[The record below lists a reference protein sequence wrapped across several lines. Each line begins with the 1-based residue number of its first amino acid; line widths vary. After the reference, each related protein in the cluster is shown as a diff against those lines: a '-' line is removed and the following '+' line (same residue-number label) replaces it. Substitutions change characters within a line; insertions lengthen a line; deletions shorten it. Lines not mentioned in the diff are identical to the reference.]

1 MIIKNGDIMKEN
13 KSPYINIDDLPEV
26 KLGNV
31 RFYADD
37 NGEIIKDVFL
47 NCFDIVVKNGT
58 CGDRRV
64 VFAKC
69 DGLTSSE
76 KIIEGITKPMLRFD
90 GNLPEKDTLKFISTK
105 IICSTEVKTET
116 DLDLAIENM
125 LRGCVL
131 VFVDGIEE
139 CIVVGMQ
146 NIPGRSIDE
155 PNYEVQENGS
165 REGFVE
171 ILKTNMTLV
180 RKRMVNPNFKI
191 EVTEVGVST
200 KTKIAICYMDGKVDK
215 KVLKEVKERLNS
227 VKMDTVLGETYL
239 RKTLDTKQK
248 TMFTMVGKTERPDTL
263 CAKVNE
269 GKIAL
274 LIDGTPYALVVPR
287 LFIEN
292 FQTFDDYL
300 NRPYY
305 ATFMRSIRLL
315 SFIISI
321 FLPGVFVAIG
331 LFHQELLPEKM
342 LYNVVVM
349 ESNTLF
355 TLTVEALIIHFIYEI
370 VREAGLR
377 VPKSIGHAVS
387 IVGALVIGDAAVT
400 AGLIDAPMLIIVAMT
415 AITSLVETDLYH
427 AIAVLRIVF
436 IIIGG
441 TSGFFGIMVGV
452 AILII
457 NLSAVE
463 NFGVYF
469 LSPLA
474 PFNKSLFRDT
484 VTRLSME
491 KLGKNIFDINKLR

>member
-1 MIIKNGDIMKEN
+1 MKEN
-13 KSPYINIDDLPEV
+13 KSPYINVNDLPV
-26 KLGNV
+26 VDLGNV
-31 RFYADD
+31 RFYAND
-37 NGEIIKDVFL
+37 NGQIIKDVFL
-47 NCFDIVVKNGT
+47 NCFDIVVKNGV
-58 CGDRRV
+58 CAGRKV

-76 KIIEGITKPMLRFD
+76 KIIEGITKPMLHFK
-90 GNLPEKDTLKFISTK
+90 GELPKKDVLQFITTE
-105 IICSTEVKTET
+105 IICGTEVKTET
-116 DLDLAIENM
+116 NLSLAVENL

-131 VFVDGIEE
+131 IFVDGVDE

-191 EVTEVGVST
+191 EVLEVGVST
-200 KTKIAICYMDGKVDK
+200 KTKIAVCYMNGKVDK
-215 KVLKEVKERLNS
+215 KVLEEVKERLNS
-227 VKMDTVLGETYL
+227 IKMDTVLGETYL
-239 RKTLDTKQK
+239 RKTLDTKRK

-269 GKIAL
+269 GKIAI
-274 LIDGTPYALVVPR
+274 LIDGTPYALIVPR

-305 ATFMRSIRLL
+305 AAFMRSIRLL

-321 FLPGVFVAIG
+321 FLPGAFVAIG

-400 AGLIDAPMLIIVAMT
+400 AGLIDAPMLIVVAMT

-427 AIAVLRIVF
+427 VIAVLRIVF
-436 IIIGG
+436 IIVAGM
-441 TSGFFGIMVGV
+441 SGFFGIMVGV
-452 AILII
+452 AILVV
-457 NLSAVE
+457 NLSSVE

-474 PFNKSLFRDT
+474 PFNKSLLRDT
-484 VTRLSME
+484 ITRLSME
-491 KLGKNIFDINKLR
+491 KLGKNIFDINKL

>member
-1 MIIKNGDIMKEN
+1 MVIFMKEN
-13 KSPYINIDDLPEV
+13 SSPYINVDDLP
-26 KLGNV
+26 KSNLGNV
-31 RFYADD
+31 KFYAED
-37 NGEIIKDVFL
+37 NGKIIKDVFL
-47 NCFDIVVKNGT
+47 NCFDIVVKSGV
-58 CGDRRV
+58 CADRRV

-76 KIIEGITKPMLRFD
+76 KIIEGITKPMLHFR
-90 GNLPEKDTLKFISTK
+90 GELPKKDVLQFISRE
-105 IICSTEVKTET
+105 IICGTEVKTEKN
-116 DLDLAIENM
+116 LDLAIENL

-131 VFVDGIEE
+131 VFVDGVEE

-180 RKRMVNPNFKI
+180 RKRLVNVNFKI
-191 EVTEVGVST
+191 EVLEIGVTT
-200 KTKIAICYMDGKVDK
+200 KTKVAVCYMKGKVK
-215 KVLKEVKERLNS
+215 KEVLQEVKDRLNS
-227 VKMDTVLGETYL
+227 IKMDTVLGETYL
-239 RKTLDTKQK
+239 RKALDTKQK

-263 CAKVNE
+263 CAKINE
-269 GKIAL
+269 GKIAI
-274 LIDGTPYALVVPR
+274 LIDGTPYALIVPR

-400 AGLIDAPMLIIVAMT
+400 AGLIDAPMLIVVAMT

-427 AIAVLRIVF
+427 AIAVLRIAF

-452 AILII
+452 AILIV
-457 NLSAVE
+457 NLSSVE

-474 PFNKSLFRDT
+474 PYNKSLFRDT
-484 VTRLSME
+484 ISRLNME
-491 KLGKNIFDINKLR
+491 KLGKNIFDINKVGE

>member
-1 MIIKNGDIMKEN
+1 MNEN
-13 KSPYINIDDLPEV
+13 NSPYIDVNNLPKVE
-26 KLGNV
+26 LGNV
-31 RFYADD
+31 KFYAED
-37 NGEIIKDVFL
+37 NGKIIKDVFL
-47 NCFDIVVKNGT
+47 NCFDIIVKKGV
-58 CGDRRV
+58 CGDRKV

-76 KIIEGITKPMLRFD
+76 KIIEGITKPMLHFD
-90 GNLPEKDTLKFISTK
+90 GELPKKDTLGFISAK
-105 IICSTEVKTET
+105 IICGTEVKTET
-116 DLDLAIENM
+116 NLDLAIENL

-131 VFVDGIEE
+131 VFVDGVEE
-139 CIVVGMQ
+139 CLVVGMQ

-180 RKRMVNPNFKI
+180 RKRMVNVNFKI
-191 EVTEVGVST
+191 EVLEVGVST
-200 KTKIAICYMDGKVDK
+200 KTKIAVCYMDGKVDK
-215 KVLKEVKERLNS
+215 SVLKEVKARLNS
-227 VKMDTVLGETYL
+227 VRMDTVLGETYL
-239 RKTLDTKQK
+239 RKALDTKRK

-269 GKIAL
+269 GKIAV
-274 LIDGTPYALVVPR
+274 LIDGTPYALIVPR

-305 ATFMRSIRLL
+305 ATFMRTIRIL

-321 FLPGVFVAIG
+321 FLPGIFVAIG

-400 AGLIDAPMLIIVAMT
+400 AGLIDAPMLIVVAMT

-427 AIAVLRIVF
+427 AIAVLRIAF

-441 TSGFFGIMVGV
+441 TSGFFGIMVGI

-457 NLSAVE
+457 NLSSVTDY
-463 NFGVYF
+463 GVFF

-474 PFNKSLFRDT
+474 PYNKSLFRDT
-484 VTRLSME
+484 ITRLSMD
-491 KLGKNIFDINKLR
+491 KLGKNIFDINKLKQR

>member
-1 MIIKNGDIMKEN
+1 MVIFMKEN
-13 KSPYINIDDLPEV
+13 SSPYINVDDLP
-26 KLGNV
+26 KSNLGNV
-31 RFYADD
+31 KFYAED
-37 NGEIIKDVFL
+37 NGKIIKDVFL
-47 NCFDIVVKNGT
+47 NCFDIVVKSGV
-58 CGDRRV
+58 CADRRV

-76 KIIEGITKPMLRFD
+76 KIIEGITKPMLHFR
-90 GNLPEKDTLKFISTK
+90 GELPKKDVLQFISRE
-105 IICSTEVKTET
+105 IICGTEVKTEKN
-116 DLDLAIENM
+116 LDLAIENL

-131 VFVDGIEE
+131 VFVDGVEE

-180 RKRMVNPNFKI
+180 RKRLVNVNFKI
-191 EVTEVGVST
+191 EVLEVGVTT
-200 KTKIAICYMDGKVDK
+200 KTKVAVCYMKGKVK
-215 KVLKEVKERLNS
+215 KEVLQEVKDRLNS
-227 VKMDTVLGETYL
+227 IKMDTVLGETYL
-239 RKTLDTKQK
+239 RKALDTKQK

-263 CAKVNE
+263 CAKINE
-269 GKIAL
+269 GKIAI
-274 LIDGTPYALVVPR
+274 LIDGTPYALIVPR

-400 AGLIDAPMLIIVAMT
+400 AGLIDAPMLIVVAMT

-427 AIAVLRIVF
+427 AIAVLRIAF

-452 AILII
+452 AILIV
-457 NLSAVE
+457 NLSSVE

-474 PFNKSLFRDT
+474 PYNKSLFRDT
-484 VTRLSME
+484 ISRLNME
-491 KLGKNIFDINKLR
+491 KLGKNIFDINKVGE

>member
-1 MIIKNGDIMKEN
+1 MNESIN
-13 KSPYINIDDLPEV
+13 PYINVNDLPV
-26 KLGNV
+26 TSFGNV
-31 RFYADD
+31 KFYAQD
-37 NGEIIKDVFL
+37 NGKIIKDVFL
-47 NCFDIVVKNGT
+47 NCFDILVKDGV
-58 CGDRRV
+58 CGDRKV
-64 VFAKC
+64 VFANC
-69 DGLTSSE
+69 DGLTNSRT
-76 KIIEGITKPMLRFD
+76 IIEGVVKPILNFK
-90 GNLPEKDTLKFISTK
+90 GELPKKDTLKFVASE
-105 IICSTEVKTET
+105 IICNTELRFQKN
-116 DLDLAIENM
+116 LDLAIESL
-125 LRGCVL
+125 LRGCLL
-131 VFVDGIEE
+131 VFIDGIEE
-139 CIVVGMQ
+139 CLMIGVQ
-146 NIPGRSIDE
+146 NIPGRSVDE

-180 RKRMVNPNFKI
+180 RKRMVTVNFKI
-191 EVTEVGVST
+191 EVLEVGVTSHT
-200 KTKIAICYMDGKVDK
+200 KVAVCYMEGKVDK
-215 KVLKEVKERLNS
+215 KVLKEVKDRLNS

-239 RKTLDTKQK
+239 RKALDTKRK

-263 CAKVNE
+263 CAKINE
-269 GKIAL
+269 GKIAV
-274 LIDGTPYALVVPR
+274 LIDGTPYALIVPR

-305 ATFMRSIRLL
+305 ATFMRTIRIL

-321 FLPGVFVAIG
+321 FLPGTFVAIG

-400 AGLIDAPMLIIVAMT
+400 AGLIDAPMLIVVAMT

-427 AIAVLRIVF
+427 AIAVLRIAF

-452 AILII
+452 SILII
-457 NLSAVE
+457 NLSSITDY
-463 NFGVYF
+463 GVYF

-474 PFNKSLFRDT
+474 PYNKSLFRDT
-484 VTRLSME
+484 VTRLSMD
-491 KLGKNIFDINKLR
+491 KLGKNIFDINKLKG

>member
-1 MIIKNGDIMKEN
+1 MVIFMKEN
-13 KSPYINIDDLPEV
+13 SSPYINVDDLP
-26 KLGNV
+26 KSNLGNV
-31 RFYADD
+31 KFYAED
-37 NGEIIKDVFL
+37 NGKIIKDVFL
-47 NCFDIVVKNGT
+47 NCFDIVVKSGV
-58 CGDRRV
+58 CADRRV

-76 KIIEGITKPMLRFD
+76 KIIEGITKPMLHFS
-90 GNLPEKDTLKFISTK
+90 GELPKKDVLQFISRE
-105 IICSTEVKTET
+105 IICGTEVKTEKN
-116 DLDLAIENM
+116 LDLAIENL

-131 VFVDGIEE
+131 VFVDGVEE

-180 RKRMVNPNFKI
+180 RKRLVNVNFKI
-191 EVTEVGVST
+191 EVLEVGVTT
-200 KTKIAICYMDGKVDK
+200 KTKVAVCYMKGKVK
-215 KVLKEVKERLNS
+215 KEVLQEVKDRLNS
-227 VKMDTVLGETYL
+227 IKMDTVLGETYL
-239 RKTLDTKQK
+239 RKALDTKQK

-263 CAKVNE
+263 CAKINE
-269 GKIAL
+269 GKIAI
-274 LIDGTPYALVVPR
+274 LIDGTPYALIVPR

-400 AGLIDAPMLIIVAMT
+400 AGLIDAPMLIVVAMT

-427 AIAVLRIVF
+427 AIAVLRTAF

-452 AILII
+452 AILIV
-457 NLSAVE
+457 NLSSVE

-474 PFNKSLFRDT
+474 PYNKSLFRDT
-484 VTRLSME
+484 ISRLNME
-491 KLGKNIFDINKLR
+491 KLGKNIFDINKVGE

>member
-1 MIIKNGDIMKEN
+1 MVIFMKEN
-13 KSPYINIDDLPEV
+13 NSPFINVDDLPKSE
-26 KLGNV
+26 LGNV
-31 RFYADD
+31 KFYAED
-37 NGEIIKDVFL
+37 NGKIIKEVFL
-47 NCFDIVVKNGT
+47 NCFDIVVKNGV

-76 KIIEGITKPMLRFD
+76 KIIEGITKPMLHFSGD
-90 GNLPEKDTLKFISTK
+90 LPKKDVSQFISSE
-105 IICSTEVKTET
+105 IICGTEVKTEKN
-116 DLDLAIENM
+116 LDLAIENL
-125 LRGCVL
+125 LRGCVI
-131 VFVDGIEE
+131 VFVDGVEE

-180 RKRMVNPNFKI
+180 RKRLVNVNFKI
-191 EVTEVGVST
+191 EVLEVGVST
-200 KTKIAICYMDGKVDK
+200 KTKVAVCYMNGKVK
-215 KVLKEVKERLNS
+215 KEVLQEVKDRLNS
-227 VKMDTVLGETYL
+227 VNMDTVLGETYL
-239 RKTLDTKQK
+239 RKALDTKRR

-263 CAKVNE
+263 CAKINE
-269 GKIAL
+269 GKIAI
-274 LIDGTPYALVVPR
+274 LIDGTPYALIVPR

-305 ATFMRSIRLL
+305 ATFMRSIRLI

-321 FLPGVFVAIG
+321 FLPGIFVAIG

-400 AGLIDAPMLIIVAMT
+400 AGLIDAPMLIVVAMT

-452 AILII
+452 AILIV
-457 NLSAVE
+457 NLSSVE

-474 PFNKSLFRDT
+474 PYNKSLFRDT
-484 VTRLSME
+484 ISRLSME
-491 KLGKNIFDINKLR
+491 KLGKNIFDINKVGEQK

>member
-1 MIIKNGDIMKEN
+1 MANYQKKDVLQFI
-13 KSPYINIDDLPEV
+13 SS
-26 KLGNV
+26 
-31 RFYADD
+31 
-37 NGEIIKDVFL
+37 EII
-47 NCFDIVVKNGT
+47 
-58 CGDRRV
+58 CG
-64 VFAKC
+64 
-69 DGLTSSE
+69 
-76 KIIEGITKPMLRFD
+76 
-90 GNLPEKDTLKFISTK
+90 
-105 IICSTEVKTET
+105 TEVKTEKN
-116 DLDLAIENM
+116 LDLAIENL

-131 VFVDGIEE
+131 VFVDGVEE

-180 RKRMVNPNFKI
+180 RKRLVNVNFKI
-191 EVTEVGVST
+191 EVLEVGVTT
-200 KTKIAICYMDGKVDK
+200 KTKVAVCYMKGKVK
-215 KVLKEVKERLNS
+215 KEVLQEVKDRLNS
-227 VKMDTVLGETYL
+227 IKMDTVLGETYL
-239 RKTLDTKQK
+239 RKALDTKQK

-263 CAKVNE
+263 CAKINE
-269 GKIAL
+269 GKIAI
-274 LIDGTPYALVVPR
+274 LIDGTPYALIVPR

-321 FLPGVFVAIG
+321 FLPGAFVAIG

-400 AGLIDAPMLIIVAMT
+400 AGLIDAPMLIVVAMT

-427 AIAVLRIVF
+427 AIAVLRIAF

-452 AILII
+452 AILIV
-457 NLSAVE
+457 NLSSVE
-463 NFGVYF
+463 NFGVFF

-474 PFNKSLFRDT
+474 PYNKSLFRDT
-484 VTRLSME
+484 ISRLNME
-491 KLGKNIFDINKLR
+491 KLGKNIFDINKVGE

>member
-1 MIIKNGDIMKEN
+1 MNEKTN
-13 KSPYINIDDLPEV
+13 PYINVDDLPEV
-26 KLGNV
+26 ALGNV
-31 RFYADD
+31 RFYAGD

-47 NCFDIVVKNGT
+47 NCFDILVKDGV
-58 CGDRRV
+58 CGGRRV
-64 VFAKC
+64 VFANC
-69 DGLTSSE
+69 DGLTNSQ
-76 KIIEGITKPMLRFD
+76 KIMDGITKPMLHFKD
-90 GNLPEKDTLKFISTK
+90 ELPEKDTIKFIATE
-105 IICSTEVKTET
+105 IIYSTEIKTEKN
-116 DLDLAIENM
+116 LSLAIESM

-131 VFVDGIEE
+131 IFIDGAEE
-139 CIVVGMQ
+139 CIVAGMQ

-155 PNYEVQENGS
+155 PNYEIQENGS

-180 RKRMVNPNFKI
+180 RKRMVTPNFKI

-200 KTKIAICYMDGKVDK
+200 KTKIAICYMEGKVDK
-215 KVLKEVKERLNS
+215 SVLQEVKERLNS

-239 RKTLDTKQK
+239 RKTLDTRKK

-263 CAKVNE
+263 CAKINE
-269 GKIAL
+269 GKIAI
-274 LIDGTPYALVVPR
+274 LIDGTPYALIVPR

-300 NRPYY
+300 NRPFY
-305 ATFMRSIRLL
+305 ATFMRIIRLL

-377 VPKSIGHAVS
+377 VPKSVGHAVS

-400 AGLIDAPMLIIVAMT
+400 AGLIDAPMLIVVAMT

-427 AIAVLRIVF
+427 IIAVLRIAF

-441 TSGFFGIMVGV
+441 TSGFFGIMTGV
-452 AILII
+452 AILTV

-463 NFGVYF
+463 NFGVYY

-474 PFNKSLFRDT
+474 PYNKALLRDT
-484 VTRLSME
+484 ITRLSME
-491 KLGKNIFDINKLR
+491 KLGKNIFDINKLNTEK

>member
-1 MIIKNGDIMKEN
+1 MVIFMKEN
-13 KSPYINIDDLPEV
+13 SSPYINVDDLP
-26 KLGNV
+26 KSNLGNV
-31 RFYADD
+31 KFYAED
-37 NGEIIKDVFL
+37 NGKIIKDVFL
-47 NCFDIVVKNGT
+47 NCFDIVVKSGV
-58 CGDRRV
+58 CADRRV

-76 KIIEGITKPMLRFD
+76 KIIEGITKPMLHFR
-90 GNLPEKDTLKFISTK
+90 GELPKKDVLQFISRE
-105 IICSTEVKTET
+105 IICGTEVKTEKN
-116 DLDLAIENM
+116 LDLAIENL

-131 VFVDGIEE
+131 VFIDGVEE

-180 RKRMVNPNFKI
+180 RKRLVNVNFKI
-191 EVTEVGVST
+191 EVLEVGVTT
-200 KTKIAICYMDGKVDK
+200 KTKVAVCYMKGKVK
-215 KVLKEVKERLNS
+215 KEVLQEVKDRLNS
-227 VKMDTVLGETYL
+227 IKMDTVLGETYL
-239 RKTLDTKQK
+239 RKALDTKQK

-263 CAKVNE
+263 CAKINE
-269 GKIAL
+269 GKIAI
-274 LIDGTPYALVVPR
+274 LIDGTPYALIVPR

-400 AGLIDAPMLIIVAMT
+400 AGLIDAPMLIVVAMT

-427 AIAVLRIVF
+427 AIAVLRIAF

-452 AILII
+452 AILIV
-457 NLSAVE
+457 NLSSVE

-474 PFNKSLFRDT
+474 PYNKSLFRDT
-484 VTRLSME
+484 ISRLNME
-491 KLGKNIFDINKLR
+491 KLGKNIFDINKVGE

>member
-1 MIIKNGDIMKEN
+1 MNEKN
-13 KSPYINIDDLPEV
+13 SPYISVTSLPEN

-31 RFYADD
+31 MFYASE
-37 NGEIIKDVFL
+37 NGNKIKEVFL
-47 NCFDIVVKNGT
+47 NCFDIVVKESF
-58 CGDRRV
+58 CGGRKV

-69 DGLTSSE
+69 DGLTDSQ
-76 KIIEGITKPMLRFD
+76 KIIEGITKPMLHFE
-90 GNLPEKDTLKFISTK
+90 GELPLKNTLEFISRE
-105 IICSTEVKTET
+105 IICSTEVKKEKS
-116 DLDLAIENM
+116 LDLAVENL

-131 VFVDGIEE
+131 VFADGVEE
-139 CIVVGMQ
+139 CLVVGMQ
-146 NIPGRSIDE
+146 NIPGRSVDS
-155 PNYEVQENGS
+155 PDYEVQENGS

-171 ILKTNMTLV
+171 ILKTNLTLV
-180 RKRMVNPNFKI
+180 RKRMVTVNFKV
-191 EVTEVGVST
+191 EMTEVGVST
-200 KTKIAICYMDGKVDK
+200 KTKVAVCYMEGKVNK
-215 KVLKEVKERLNS
+215 EVLKEVKERLNS
-227 VKMDTVLGETYL
+227 VKMDTLLGETYL
-239 RKTLDTKQK
+239 RKALDTKHK

-263 CAKVNE
+263 CAKINE

-274 LIDGTPYALVVPR
+274 LIDGTPYALIVPR
-287 LFIEN
+287 LFVEN

-305 ATFMRSIRLL
+305 AAFMRSIRIL

-321 FLPGVFVAIG
+321 FLPGTFVAIG

-342 LYNVVVM
+342 LYNIVVM

-400 AGLIDAPMLIIVAMT
+400 AGLIDAPMLIVVAMT

-436 IIIGG
+436 IIVGG
-441 TSGFFGIMVGV
+441 TTGFFGIMVGV
-452 AILII
+452 AILVI

-474 PFNKSLFRDT
+474 PYNKSLFRDT
-484 VTRLSME
+484 VTRFSMTE
-491 KLGKNIFDINKLR
+491 LGKNVFNINKLGKEK

>member
-1 MIIKNGDIMKEN
+1 MVIFMKEN
-13 KSPYINIDDLPEV
+13 NSPFINVDDLPKSE
-26 KLGNV
+26 LGNV
-31 RFYADD
+31 KFYAED
-37 NGEIIKDVFL
+37 NGKIIKEVFL
-47 NCFDIVVKNGT
+47 NCFDIVVKNGV

-76 KIIEGITKPMLRFD
+76 KIIEGITKPMLHFSGD
-90 GNLPEKDTLKFISTK
+90 LPKKDVLQFISSE
-105 IICSTEVKTET
+105 IICGTEVKTEKN
-116 DLDLAIENM
+116 LDLAIENL
-125 LRGCVL
+125 LRGCVI
-131 VFVDGIEE
+131 VFVDGVEE

-180 RKRMVNPNFKI
+180 RKRLVNVNFKI
-191 EVTEVGVST
+191 EVLEVGVST
-200 KTKIAICYMDGKVDK
+200 KTKVAVCYMNGKVK
-215 KVLKEVKERLNS
+215 KEVLQEVKDRLNS
-227 VKMDTVLGETYL
+227 VNMDTVLGETYL
-239 RKTLDTKQK
+239 RKALDTKRR

-263 CAKVNE
+263 CAKINE
-269 GKIAL
+269 GKIAI
-274 LIDGTPYALVVPR
+274 LIDGTPYALIVPR

-305 ATFMRSIRLL
+305 ATFMRSIRLI

-321 FLPGVFVAIG
+321 FLPGIFVAIG

-400 AGLIDAPMLIIVAMT
+400 AGLIDAPMLIVVAMT

-427 AIAVLRIVF
+427 AIAVLRIAF

-452 AILII
+452 AILIV
-457 NLSAVE
+457 NLSSVE

-474 PFNKSLFRDT
+474 PYNKSLFRDT
-484 VTRLSME
+484 ISRLSME
-491 KLGKNIFDINKLR
+491 KLGKNIFDINKVGEQK

>member
-1 MIIKNGDIMKEN
+1 MKEN
-13 KSPYINIDDLPEV
+13 INPYIDVNDLPQE

-31 RFYADD
+31 RFYAND
-37 NGEIIKDVFL
+37 NGKIIKDVFL
-47 NCFDIVVKNGT
+47 NCFDIIIKNGV
-58 CGDRRV
+58 CGDRKV

-76 KIIEGITKPMLRFD
+76 KIIEGITKPMLHFKD
-90 GNLPEKDTLKFISTK
+90 ELPKKGVLQFITTE
-105 IICSTEVKTET
+105 IICGTEVKTEKS
-116 DLDLAIENM
+116 LDLAIENL

-131 VFVDGIEE
+131 VFVDGVEE

-180 RKRMVNPNFKI
+180 RKRLVNTNFKI
-191 EVTEVGVST
+191 EVLEVGVST
-200 KTKIAICYMDGKVDK
+200 KTKIAVCYMNGKVDK
-215 KVLKEVKERLNS
+215 NVLNEVKNRLNS
-227 VKMDTVLGETYL
+227 IKMDTVLGETYL
-239 RKTLDTKQK
+239 RKALDTKRK

-263 CAKVNE
+263 CAKINE
-269 GKIAL
+269 GKIAI
-274 LIDGTPYALVVPR
+274 LIDGTPYALIVPR

-305 ATFMRSIRLL
+305 AAFMRSIRLL

-400 AGLIDAPMLIIVAMT
+400 AGLIDAPMLIVVAMT

-427 AIAVLRIVF
+427 AIAVLRILF

-452 AILII
+452 SVLIV
-457 NLSAVE
+457 NLASIE

-474 PFNKSLFRDT
+474 PYNNSLFRDT
-484 VTRLSME
+484 ITRLSMN
-491 KLGKNIFDINKLR
+491 KLGKNIFDINKLKG

>member
-1 MIIKNGDIMKEN
+1 MVIFMKEN
-13 KSPYINIDDLPEV
+13 SSPYINVDDLP
-26 KLGNV
+26 KSNLGNV
-31 RFYADD
+31 KFYAED
-37 NGEIIKDVFL
+37 NGKIIKDVFL
-47 NCFDIVVKNGT
+47 NCFDIVVKSGV
-58 CGDRRV
+58 CADRRV

-76 KIIEGITKPMLRFD
+76 KIIEGITKPMLHFS
-90 GNLPEKDTLKFISTK
+90 GELPKKDVLQFISRE
-105 IICSTEVKTET
+105 IICGTEVKTEKN
-116 DLDLAIENM
+116 LDLAIENL

-131 VFVDGIEE
+131 VFVDGVEE

-180 RKRMVNPNFKI
+180 RKRLVNVNFKI
-191 EVTEVGVST
+191 EVLEVGVTT
-200 KTKIAICYMDGKVDK
+200 KTKVAVCYMKGKVK
-215 KVLKEVKERLNS
+215 KEVLQEVKDRLNS
-227 VKMDTVLGETYL
+227 IKMDTVLGETYL
-239 RKTLDTKQK
+239 RKALDTKQK

-263 CAKVNE
+263 CAKINE
-269 GKIAL
+269 GKIAI
-274 LIDGTPYALVVPR
+274 LIDGTPYALIVPR

-305 ATFMRSIRLL
+305 ATFMRSIRIL

-400 AGLIDAPMLIIVAMT
+400 AGLIDAPMLIVVAMT

-427 AIAVLRIVF
+427 AIAVLRIAF

-452 AILII
+452 AILIV
-457 NLSAVE
+457 NLSSVE

-474 PFNKSLFRDT
+474 PYNKSLFRDT
-484 VTRLSME
+484 ISRLNME
-491 KLGKNIFDINKLR
+491 KLGKNIFDINKVGE

>member
-1 MIIKNGDIMKEN
+1 MVIFMNEN
-13 KSPYINIDDLPEV
+13 NSPYINVDDLPKSNLGDV
-26 KLGNV
+26 K
-31 RFYADD
+31 FYAED
-37 NGEIIKDVFL
+37 NGKIIKDVFL
-47 NCFDIVVKNGT
+47 NCFDIVVKSGV
-58 CGDRRV
+58 CSDRRV

-69 DGLTSSE
+69 DGLTDSQ
-76 KIIEGITKPMLRFD
+76 KIIEGITKPMLHFK
-90 GNLPEKDTLKFISTK
+90 GELPKKDVLQFISK
-105 IICSTEVKTET
+105 EIICSTEVKTEKN
-116 DLDLAIENM
+116 LDLAIENL

-131 VFVDGIEE
+131 VFIDGEEE

-146 NIPGRSIDE
+146 SIPGRSIDE

-180 RKRMVNPNFKI
+180 RKRLVNVNFKI
-191 EVTEVGVST
+191 EVLEVGVST
-200 KTKIAICYMDGKVDK
+200 KTKVAVCYMNGKVK
-215 KVLKEVKERLNS
+215 KEVLQEVKDRLNS
-227 VKMDTVLGETYL
+227 IKMDTVLGETYL
-239 RKTLDTKQK
+239 RKALDTKQK

-263 CAKVNE
+263 CAKINE
-269 GKIAL
+269 GKIAI
-274 LIDGTPYALVVPR
+274 LIDGTPYALILPR

-400 AGLIDAPMLIIVAMT
+400 AGLIDAPMLIVVAMT

-427 AIAVLRIVF
+427 AIAVLRIAF

-452 AILII
+452 AILIV

-474 PFNKSLFRDT
+474 PYNKSLFRDT
-484 VTRLSME
+484 VSRLSME
-491 KLGKNIFDINKLR
+491 KLGKNIFDINKVGEK

>member
-1 MIIKNGDIMKEN
+1 MNESIN
-13 KSPYINIDDLPEV
+13 PYINVNDLPV
-26 KLGNV
+26 TSFGNV
-31 RFYADD
+31 KFYAQD
-37 NGEIIKDVFL
+37 NGKIIKDVFL
-47 NCFDIVVKNGT
+47 NCFDILVKDGV

-64 VFAKC
+64 VFANC
-69 DGLTSSE
+69 DGLTNSRT
-76 KIIEGITKPMLRFD
+76 IIEGVVKPILNFK
-90 GNLPEKDTLKFISTK
+90 GELPKKGTLKFVASE
-105 IICSTEVKTET
+105 IICNTELRFQKN
-116 DLDLAIENM
+116 LDLAIESL
-125 LRGCVL
+125 LRGCLL
-131 VFVDGIEE
+131 VFIDGIEE
-139 CIVVGMQ
+139 CLMIGVQ
-146 NIPGRSIDE
+146 NIPGRSVDE

-180 RKRMVNPNFKI
+180 RKRMVTVNFKI
-191 EVTEVGVST
+191 EVLEVGVTSHT
-200 KTKIAICYMDGKVDK
+200 KVAVCYMEGKVDK
-215 KVLKEVKERLNS
+215 KVLKEVKDRLNS

-239 RKTLDTKQK
+239 RKALDTKRK

-263 CAKVNE
+263 CAKINE
-269 GKIAL
+269 GKIAV
-274 LIDGTPYALVVPR
+274 LIDGTPYALIVPR

-305 ATFMRSIRLL
+305 AAFMRTIRIL

-321 FLPGVFVAIG
+321 FLPGTFVAIG

-400 AGLIDAPMLIIVAMT
+400 AGLIDAPMLIVVAMT

-427 AIAVLRIVF
+427 AIAVLRIAF

-452 AILII
+452 SILII
-457 NLSAVE
+457 NLSSITDY
-463 NFGVYF
+463 GVYF

-474 PFNKSLFRDT
+474 PYNKSLFRDT
-484 VTRLSME
+484 VTRLSMD
-491 KLGKNIFDINKLR
+491 KLGKNIFDINKLKG

>member
-1 MIIKNGDIMKEN
+1 MKEN
-13 KSPYINIDDLPEV
+13 NSPYINVDDLPEV
-26 KLGNV
+26 NLGNV

-37 NGEIIKDVFL
+37 NGKIIKEVFL
-47 NCFDIVVKNGT
+47 NCFDIVVKNGV

-90 GNLPEKDTLKFISTK
+90 DKLPEKDTIKFISTE

-116 DLDLAIENM
+116 NLNLAIENM

-131 VFVDGIEE
+131 VFIDGIEE

-180 RKRMVNPNFKI
+180 RKRLVNLNFKI
-191 EVTEVGVST
+191 EVLEVGVST
-200 KTKIAICYMDGKVDK
+200 KTKIALCYMDGKVDK
-215 KVLKEVKERLNS
+215 KVLEEVKERLNS

-239 RKTLDTKQK
+239 RKTLDTKRK

-269 GKIAL
+269 GKIAI
-274 LIDGTPYALVVPR
+274 LIDGTPYALIVPR
-287 LFIEN
+287 LFVEN

-305 ATFMRSIRLL
+305 AAFMRSIRLL

-400 AGLIDAPMLIIVAMT
+400 AGLIDAPMLIVVAMT

-427 AIAVLRIVF
+427 AIAVLRIAF

-452 AILII
+452 AILIV
-457 NLSAVE
+457 NLSSIE

-484 VTRLSME
+484 ITRLSME
-491 KLGKNIFDINKLR
+491 KLGKNIFDINKL

>member
-1 MIIKNGDIMKEN
+1 
-13 KSPYINIDDLPEV
+13 
-26 KLGNV
+26 
-31 RFYADD
+31 
-37 NGEIIKDVFL
+37 
-47 NCFDIVVKNGT
+47 
-58 CGDRRV
+58 
-64 VFAKC
+64 
-69 DGLTSSE
+69 
-76 KIIEGITKPMLRFD
+76 
-90 GNLPEKDTLKFISTK
+90 
-105 IICSTEVKTET
+105 
-116 DLDLAIENM
+116 LAIENL

-131 VFVDGIEE
+131 VFVDGVEE

-200 KTKIAICYMDGKVDK
+200 KTKIAICYMEGKVDK
-215 KVLKEVKERLNS
+215 NVLQEVKERLNS

-239 RKTLDTKQK
+239 RKTLDARKK

-263 CAKVNE
+263 CAKINE
-269 GKIAL
+269 GKIAI
-274 LIDGTPYALVVPR
+274 LIDGTPYALIVPR

-377 VPKSIGHAVS
+377 VPKSVGHAVS

-400 AGLIDAPMLIIVAMT
+400 AGLIDAPMLIVVAMT

-427 AIAVLRIVF
+427 IIAVLRIAF

-452 AILII
+452 AILIV

-463 NFGVYF
+463 NFGVYY

-474 PFNKSLFRDT
+474 PYNKSLLRDT
-484 VTRLSME
+484 ITRLSME
-491 KLGKNIFDINKLR
+491 NLGKNIFDINKLNTEK

>member
-1 MIIKNGDIMKEN
+1 MVIFMKEN
-13 KSPYINIDDLPEV
+13 SSPYINVDNLPKSE
-26 KLGNV
+26 LGNV
-31 RFYADD
+31 KFYAED
-37 NGEIIKDVFL
+37 NGKIIKDVFL
-47 NCFDIVVKNGT
+47 NCFDIVVKSGV
-58 CGDRRV
+58 CADRRV

-76 KIIEGITKPMLRFD
+76 KIIEGITKPMLHFR
-90 GNLPEKDTLKFISTK
+90 GELPKKDVLQFISRE
-105 IICSTEVKTET
+105 IICGTEVKTEKN
-116 DLDLAIENM
+116 LDLAIENL

-131 VFVDGIEE
+131 VFVDGVEE

-180 RKRMVNPNFKI
+180 RKRLVNVNFKI
-191 EVTEVGVST
+191 EVLEVGVST
-200 KTKIAICYMDGKVDK
+200 KTKVAVCYMNGKVK
-215 KVLKEVKERLNS
+215 KEVLQEVKDRLNS
-227 VKMDTVLGETYL
+227 VNMDTVLGETYL
-239 RKTLDTKQK
+239 RKALDTKQK

-263 CAKVNE
+263 CAKINE
-269 GKIAL
+269 GKIAI
-274 LIDGTPYALVVPR
+274 LIDGTPYALIVPR

-305 ATFMRSIRLL
+305 ATFMRSIRIL

-342 LYNVVVM
+342 LYNVIVM

-355 TLTVEALIIHFIYEI
+355 TLTVEALLIHFIYEI

-400 AGLIDAPMLIIVAMT
+400 AGLIDAPMLIVVAMT

-427 AIAVLRIVF
+427 AIAVLRIAF

-441 TSGFFGIMVGV
+441 TSGFFGIMVGI
-452 AILII
+452 AILIV
-457 NLSAVE
+457 NLSSVE
-463 NFGVYF
+463 NFGVYL

-474 PFNKSLFRDT
+474 PYNKSLFRDT
-484 VTRLSME
+484 ITRLSME
-491 KLGKNIFDINKLR
+491 KLGKNIFDINKVGE

>member
-1 MIIKNGDIMKEN
+1 MVIFMKEN
-13 KSPYINIDDLPEV
+13 SSPYINVDDLP
-26 KLGNV
+26 KSNLGNV
-31 RFYADD
+31 KFYAED
-37 NGEIIKDVFL
+37 NGKIIKDVFL
-47 NCFDIVVKNGT
+47 NCFDIVVKSGV
-58 CGDRRV
+58 CADRRV

-76 KIIEGITKPMLRFD
+76 KIIEGITKPMLHFR
-90 GNLPEKDTLKFISTK
+90 GELPKKDVLQFISRE
-105 IICSTEVKTET
+105 IICGTEVKTEKN
-116 DLDLAIENM
+116 LDLAIENL

-131 VFVDGIEE
+131 VFIDGVEE

-180 RKRMVNPNFKI
+180 RKRLVNVNFKI
-191 EVTEVGVST
+191 EVLEVGVTT
-200 KTKIAICYMDGKVDK
+200 KTKVAVCYMKGKVK
-215 KVLKEVKERLNS
+215 KEVLQEVKDRLNS
-227 VKMDTVLGETYL
+227 IKMDTVLGETYL
-239 RKTLDTKQK
+239 RKALDTKQK

-263 CAKVNE
+263 CAKINE
-269 GKIAL
+269 GKIAI
-274 LIDGTPYALVVPR
+274 LIDGTPYALIVPR

-400 AGLIDAPMLIIVAMT
+400 AGLIDAPMLIVVAMT

-427 AIAVLRIVF
+427 AIAVLRIAF

-452 AILII
+452 AILIV
-457 NLSAVE
+457 NLSSVE

-474 PFNKSLFRDT
+474 PYNKSLFRDT
-484 VTRLSME
+484 ISRLSME
-491 KLGKNIFDINKLR
+491 KLGKNIFDINKVGE

>member
-1 MIIKNGDIMKEN
+1 MKEN
-13 KSPYINIDDLPEV
+13 INPYIDVNDLPQE

-31 RFYADD
+31 RFYAND
-37 NGEIIKDVFL
+37 NGKIIKEVFL
-47 NCFDIVVKNGT
+47 NCFDIIVKNGV
-58 CGDRRV
+58 CGDRKV

-76 KIIEGITKPMLRFD
+76 KIIEGITKPMLHFK
-90 GNLPEKDTLKFISTK
+90 GELPKKDVLEFISRE
-105 IICSTEVKTET
+105 IICGTEVKTET
-116 DLDLAIENM
+116 SLDLAIENL

-131 VFVDGIEE
+131 VFVDGVEE

-180 RKRMVNPNFKI
+180 RKRLVNPNFKI
-191 EVTEVGVST
+191 EVLQVGVST
-200 KTKIAICYMDGKVDK
+200 KTKIAVCYMNGKVDK
-215 KVLKEVKERLNS
+215 NVLNEVKNRLNS
-227 VKMDTVLGETYL
+227 IKMDTVLGETYL
-239 RKTLDTKQK
+239 RKALDTKRK

-263 CAKVNE
+263 CAKINE
-269 GKIAL
+269 GKVAI
-274 LIDGTPYALVVPR
+274 LIDGTPYALIVPR

-305 ATFMRSIRLL
+305 AAFMRSIRIL

-321 FLPGVFVAIG
+321 FLPGSFVAIG

-400 AGLIDAPMLIIVAMT
+400 AGLIDAPMLIVVAMT

-427 AIAVLRIVF
+427 AIAVLRIAF

-452 AILII
+452 AILVI
-457 NLSAVE
+457 NLSSITDY
-463 NFGVYF
+463 GVYF

-474 PFNKSLFRDT
+474 PYNKSLFRDT
-484 VTRLSME
+484 ITRLSMD
-491 KLGKNIFDINKLR
+491 KLGKNIFDINKLKG

>member
-1 MIIKNGDIMKEN
+1 MNEN
-13 KSPYINIDDLPEV
+13 TSPYIDVNNLPDV
-26 KLGNV
+26 KFGDV
-31 RFYADD
+31 RFYAND
-37 NGEIIKDVFL
+37 NGKIIKDVFL
-47 NCFDIVVKNGT
+47 NCFDILVKEGV
-58 CGDRRV
+58 CGDRKV
-64 VFAKC
+64 VFANC
-69 DGLTSSE
+69 DGLTNSRT
-76 KIIEGITKPMLRFD
+76 IIEGVVKPILSFKGELPKKDVTKFVASRIICNTELRFQ
-90 GNLPEKDTLKFISTK
+90 KS
-105 IICSTEVKTET
+105 
-116 DLDLAIENM
+116 LDLAIESL

-131 VFVDGIEE
+131 VFIDGVEE
-139 CIVVGMQ
+139 CLMVGVQ
-146 NIPGRSIDE
+146 NIPGRSVDE

-171 ILKTNMTLV
+171 ILKTNMTLA
-180 RKRMVNPNFKI
+180 RKRLVNVNFKI
-191 EVTEVGVST
+191 EVLEVGVST
-200 KTKIAICYMDGKVDK
+200 KTKIAVCYMDGKVDK
-215 KVLKEVKERLNS
+215 TVLKEVKDRLNS
-227 VKMDTVLGETYL
+227 VKMDTILGETYL
-239 RKTLDTKQK
+239 RKTLDTRRKS
-248 TMFTMVGKTERPDTL
+248 MFTMVGKTERPDTM
-263 CAKVNE
+263 CAKINE
-269 GKIAL
+269 GKIAI
-274 LIDGTPYALVVPR
+274 LIDGTPYALIVPR

-305 ATFMRSIRLL
+305 AAFMRTIRIL
-315 SFIISI
+315 SFIISV
-321 FLPGVFVAIG
+321 FLPGSFVAIG

-342 LYNVVVM
+342 LYNLVVM

-400 AGLIDAPMLIIVAMT
+400 AGLIDAPMLIVVAMT

-427 AIAVLRIVF
+427 AIAVLRIAF

-457 NLSAVE
+457 NLSSITDY
-463 NFGVYF
+463 GVYF

-474 PFNKSLFRDT
+474 PYNKSLFRDT

-491 KLGKNIFDINKLR
+491 KLGKNIFDINKLKGDSK

>member
-1 MIIKNGDIMKEN
+1 MKEN
-13 KSPYINIDDLPEV
+13 KSPYINVDDLPQV
-26 KLGNV
+26 NLGNV
-31 RFYADD
+31 RFYAND

-47 NCFDIVVKNGT
+47 NCFDIVVKKGV
-58 CGDRRV
+58 CGDRKV

-76 KIIEGITKPMLRFD
+76 KIIEGITKPMLHFK
-90 GNLPEKDTLKFISTK
+90 GELPKKDVLQFIATE
-105 IICSTEVKTET
+105 IICGTEVKTET
-116 DLDLAIENM
+116 NLDLAIENL

-131 VFVDGIEE
+131 VFVDGVEE

-146 NIPGRSIDE
+146 KIPGRSIDE

-191 EVTEVGVST
+191 EVLEVGVST
-200 KTKIAICYMDGKVDK
+200 KTKIAVCYMNGKVDK
-215 KVLKEVKERLNS
+215 KVLEEVKERLNS
-227 VKMDTVLGETYL
+227 VKMDTVLGESYL
-239 RKTLDTKQK
+239 RKALDTKRK

-263 CAKVNE
+263 CAKINE
-269 GKIAL
+269 GKIAV
-274 LIDGTPYALVVPR
+274 LIDGTPYALIVPR

-305 ATFMRSIRLL
+305 ATFMRSIRLI
-315 SFIISI
+315 SFLISI

-400 AGLIDAPMLIIVAMT
+400 AGLIDAPMLIVVAMT

-427 AIAVLRIVF
+427 AIAVLRIAF

-452 AILII
+452 AILIV
-457 NLSAVE
+457 NLSSVE
-463 NFGVYF
+463 NFGVYL

-474 PFNKSLFRDT
+474 PYNKSLFRDT
-484 VTRLSME
+484 ITRLSME
-491 KLGKNIFDINKLR
+491 KLGKNIFDINKVGE

>member
-1 MIIKNGDIMKEN
+1 MNEN
-13 KSPYINIDDLPEV
+13 NSPYIDVNNLPKVE
-26 KLGNV
+26 LGNV
-31 RFYADD
+31 KFYAED
-37 NGEIIKDVFL
+37 NGKIIKDVFL
-47 NCFDIVVKNGT
+47 NCFDIIVKKGV
-58 CGDRRV
+58 CGDRKV

-76 KIIEGITKPMLRFD
+76 KIIEGITKPMLHFD
-90 GNLPEKDTLKFISTK
+90 GELPKKDTLGFISAK
-105 IICSTEVKTET
+105 IICGTEVKTET
-116 DLDLAIENM
+116 NLDLAIENL

-131 VFVDGIEE
+131 VFVDGVEE
-139 CIVVGMQ
+139 CLVVGMQ

-180 RKRMVNPNFKI
+180 RKRMVNVNFKI
-191 EVTEVGVST
+191 EVLEVGVST
-200 KTKIAICYMDGKVDK
+200 KTKIAVCYMDGKVDK
-215 KVLKEVKERLNS
+215 SVLKEVKARLNS

-239 RKTLDTKQK
+239 RKALDTKRK

-269 GKIAL
+269 GKIAV
-274 LIDGTPYALVVPR
+274 LIDGTPYALIVPR

-305 ATFMRSIRLL
+305 ATFMRTIRIL

-321 FLPGVFVAIG
+321 FLPGIFVAIG

-355 TLTVEALIIHFIYEI
+355 TLNVEALIIHFIYEI

-400 AGLIDAPMLIIVAMT
+400 AGLIDAPMLIVVAMT

-427 AIAVLRIVF
+427 AIAVLRIAF

-441 TSGFFGIMVGV
+441 TSGFFGIMVGI

-457 NLSAVE
+457 NLSSVTDY
-463 NFGVYF
+463 GVFF

-474 PFNKSLFRDT
+474 PYNKSLFRDT
-484 VTRLSME
+484 ITRLSMD
-491 KLGKNIFDINKLR
+491 KLGKNIFDINKLKQR

>member
-1 MIIKNGDIMKEN
+1 MNESIN
-13 KSPYINIDDLPEV
+13 PYINVNDLPV
-26 KLGNV
+26 TSFGNV
-31 RFYADD
+31 KFYAQD
-37 NGEIIKDVFL
+37 NGKIIKDVFL
-47 NCFDIVVKNGT
+47 NCFDILVKDGV
-58 CGDRRV
+58 CGDRKV
-64 VFAKC
+64 VFANC
-69 DGLTSSE
+69 DGLTNSRT
-76 KIIEGITKPMLRFD
+76 IIEGVVKPILNFK
-90 GNLPEKDTLKFISTK
+90 GELPKKDTLKFVASE
-105 IICSTEVKTET
+105 IICNTELRFQKN
-116 DLDLAIENM
+116 LDLAIESL
-125 LRGCVL
+125 LRGCLL
-131 VFVDGIEE
+131 VFIDGIEE
-139 CIVVGMQ
+139 CLMIGVQ
-146 NIPGRSIDE
+146 NIPGRSVDE

-180 RKRMVNPNFKI
+180 RKRMVTVNFKI
-191 EVTEVGVST
+191 EVLEVGVTSHT
-200 KTKIAICYMDGKVDK
+200 KVAVCYMEGKVDK
-215 KVLKEVKERLNS
+215 KILKEVKDRLNS

-239 RKTLDTKQK
+239 RKALDTKRK

-263 CAKVNE
+263 CAKINE
-269 GKIAL
+269 GKIAV
-274 LIDGTPYALVVPR
+274 LIDGTPYALIVPR

-305 ATFMRSIRLL
+305 ATFMRTIRIL

-321 FLPGVFVAIG
+321 FLPGTFVAIG

-400 AGLIDAPMLIIVAMT
+400 AGLIDAPMLIVVAMT

-427 AIAVLRIVF
+427 AIAVLRIAF

-452 AILII
+452 SILII
-457 NLSAVE
+457 NLSSITDY
-463 NFGVYF
+463 GVYF

-474 PFNKSLFRDT
+474 PYNKSLFRDT
-484 VTRLSME
+484 VTRLSMD
-491 KLGKNIFDINKLR
+491 KLGKNIFDINKLKG

>member
-1 MIIKNGDIMKEN
+1 MNEN
-13 KSPYINIDDLPEV
+13 NSPYIDVNNLPKVE
-26 KLGNV
+26 LGNV
-31 RFYADD
+31 KFYAED
-37 NGEIIKDVFL
+37 NGKIIKDIFL
-47 NCFDIVVKNGT
+47 NCFDIIVKKGV
-58 CGDRRV
+58 CGDRKV

-76 KIIEGITKPMLRFD
+76 KIIEGITKPMLHFD
-90 GNLPEKDTLKFISTK
+90 GELPKKDTLGFISAK
-105 IICSTEVKTET
+105 IICGTEVKTET
-116 DLDLAIENM
+116 NLDLAIESL

-131 VFVDGIEE
+131 VFVDGVEE
-139 CIVVGMQ
+139 CLVVGMQ

-180 RKRMVNPNFKI
+180 RKRMVNVNFKI
-191 EVTEVGVST
+191 EVLEVGVST
-200 KTKIAICYMDGKVDK
+200 KTKIAVCYMDGKVDK
-215 KVLKEVKERLNS
+215 SVLKEVKARLNS
-227 VKMDTVLGETYL
+227 VRMDTVLGETYL
-239 RKTLDTKQK
+239 RKALDTKRK

-269 GKIAL
+269 GKIAV
-274 LIDGTPYALVVPR
+274 LIDGTPYALIVPR

-305 ATFMRSIRLL
+305 ATFMRTIRIL

-321 FLPGVFVAIG
+321 FLPGIFVAIG

-400 AGLIDAPMLIIVAMT
+400 AGLIDAPMLIVVAMT

-427 AIAVLRIVF
+427 AIAVLRIAF

-441 TSGFFGIMVGV
+441 TSGFFGIMVGI

-457 NLSAVE
+457 NLSSVTDY
-463 NFGVYF
+463 GVFF

-474 PFNKSLFRDT
+474 PYNKSLFRDT
-484 VTRLSME
+484 IIRLSMD
-491 KLGKNIFDINKLR
+491 KLGKNIFDINKLKQR

>member
-1 MIIKNGDIMKEN
+1 MKEN
-13 KSPYINIDDLPEV
+13 RSPYINVDDLPQV
-26 KLGNV
+26 NLGNV
-31 RFYADD
+31 RFYAND

-47 NCFDIVVKNGT
+47 NCFDIVVKKGV
-58 CGDRRV
+58 CGDRKV

-76 KIIEGITKPMLRFD
+76 KIIEGITKPMLHFK
-90 GNLPEKDTLKFISTK
+90 GELPKKDVLQFIATE
-105 IICSTEVKTET
+105 IICGTEVKTET
-116 DLDLAIENM
+116 NLDLAIENL

-131 VFVDGIEE
+131 VFVDGVEE

-146 NIPGRSIDE
+146 KIPGRSIDE

-191 EVTEVGVST
+191 EVLEVGVST
-200 KTKIAICYMDGKVDK
+200 KTKIAVCYMNGKVDK
-215 KVLKEVKERLNS
+215 KVLEEVKERLNS
-227 VKMDTVLGETYL
+227 VKMDTVLGESYL
-239 RKTLDTKQK
+239 RKALDTKRK

-263 CAKVNE
+263 CAKINE
-269 GKIAL
+269 GKIAV
-274 LIDGTPYALVVPR
+274 LIDGTPYALIVPR

-305 ATFMRSIRLL
+305 ATFMRSIRLI
-315 SFIISI
+315 SFLISI

-491 KLGKNIFDINKLR
+491 KLGKNIFDINKLG

>member
-1 MIIKNGDIMKEN
+1 MKESKN
-13 KSPYINIDDLPEV
+13 PYININDLPEV
-26 KLGNV
+26 SLGNV
-31 RFYADD
+31 RFYAND
-37 NGEIIKDVFL
+37 NGKIIKDVFL
-47 NCFDIVVKNGT
+47 NCFDIVVKNGV
-58 CGDRRV
+58 CGGRKV
-64 VFAKC
+64 VFTKC
-69 DGLTSSE
+69 DGLTDSQ
-76 KIIEGITKPMLRFD
+76 KIIEGITQPMLYFS
-90 GNLPEKDTLKFISTK
+90 GELPKKDVLEFIATK
-105 IICSTEVKTET
+105 IICGTEVKTEKN
-116 DLDLAIENM
+116 LNLAIENM

-131 VFVDGIEE
+131 VFVDGVEE

-180 RKRMVNPNFKI
+180 RKRMVNLNFKI
-191 EVTEVGVST
+191 EVLEVGVST
-200 KTKIAICYMDGKVDK
+200 KTKIALCYMNGKVDK
-215 KVLKEVKERLNS
+215 KVLEEVKERLNS
-227 VKMDTVLGETYL
+227 VKMDTLLGETYL
-239 RKTLDTKQK
+239 RKTLDTKRK

-269 GKIAL
+269 GKIAI
-274 LIDGTPYALVVPR
+274 LIDGTPYALIVPR

-305 ATFMRSIRLL
+305 ATFMRSIRIL

-400 AGLIDAPMLIIVAMT
+400 AGLIDAPMLIVVAMT

-427 AIAVLRIVF
+427 AIAVLRIAF

-452 AILII
+452 AILIV
-457 NLSAVE
+457 NLSSVE
-463 NFGVYF
+463 NYGVYF

-474 PFNKSLFRDT
+474 PYNKSLFRDT
-484 VTRLSME
+484 ISRLSME
-491 KLGKNIFDINKLR
+491 KLGKNIFDINKLKVK

>member
-1 MIIKNGDIMKEN
+1 MVIFMKEN
-13 KSPYINIDDLPEV
+13 SSPYINVDDLP
-26 KLGNV
+26 KSNLGNV
-31 RFYADD
+31 KFYAED
-37 NGEIIKDVFL
+37 NGKIIKDVFL
-47 NCFDIVVKNGT
+47 NCFDIVVKSGV
-58 CGDRRV
+58 CADRRV

-76 KIIEGITKPMLRFD
+76 KIIEGITKPMLHFR
-90 GNLPEKDTLKFISTK
+90 GELPKKDVLQFISRE
-105 IICSTEVKTET
+105 IICGTEVKTEKN
-116 DLDLAIENM
+116 LDLAIENL

-131 VFVDGIEE
+131 VFVDGVEE

-180 RKRMVNPNFKI
+180 RKRLVNVNFKI
-191 EVTEVGVST
+191 EVLEVGVTT
-200 KTKIAICYMDGKVDK
+200 KTKVAVCYMKGKVK
-215 KVLKEVKERLNS
+215 KEVLQEVKDRLNS
-227 VKMDTVLGETYL
+227 IKMDTVLGETYL
-239 RKTLDTKQK
+239 RKALDTKRR

-263 CAKVNE
+263 CAKINE
-269 GKIAL
+269 GKIAI
-274 LIDGTPYALVVPR
+274 LIDGTPYALSVPR

-400 AGLIDAPMLIIVAMT
+400 AGLIDAPMLIVVAMT

-427 AIAVLRIVF
+427 AIAVLRIAF

-452 AILII
+452 AILIV
-457 NLSAVE
+457 NLSSVE

-474 PFNKSLFRDT
+474 PYNKSLLKILMGSCPCQVRGGG
-484 VTRLSME
+484 SGQC
-491 KLGKNIFDINKLR
+491 KPLR

>member
-1 MIIKNGDIMKEN
+1 MVIFMKEN
-13 KSPYINIDDLPEV
+13 SSPYINIDDLP
-26 KLGNV
+26 KSNLGNV
-31 RFYADD
+31 KFYAED
-37 NGEIIKDVFL
+37 NGKIIKDVFL
-47 NCFDIVVKNGT
+47 NCFDIVVKSGV
-58 CGDRRV
+58 CADRRV

-76 KIIEGITKPMLRFD
+76 KIIEGITKPMLHFS
-90 GNLPEKDTLKFISTK
+90 GELPKKDVLQFISRE
-105 IICSTEVKTET
+105 IICGTEVKTEKN
-116 DLDLAIENM
+116 LDLAIENL

-131 VFVDGIEE
+131 VFVDGVEE

-180 RKRMVNPNFKI
+180 RKRLVNVNFKI
-191 EVTEVGVST
+191 EVLEVGVST
-200 KTKIAICYMDGKVDK
+200 KTKVAVCYMNGKVK
-215 KVLKEVKERLNS
+215 KEVLQEVKDRLNS
-227 VKMDTVLGETYL
+227 VNMDTVLGETYL
-239 RKTLDTKQK
+239 RKALDTKQK

-263 CAKVNE
+263 CAKINE
-269 GKIAL
+269 GKIAI
-274 LIDGTPYALVVPR
+274 LIDGTPYALIVPR

-305 ATFMRSIRLL
+305 ATFMRSIRIL

-400 AGLIDAPMLIIVAMT
+400 AGLIDAPMLIVVAMT

-427 AIAVLRIVF
+427 AIAVLRIAF

-452 AILII
+452 AILIV
-457 NLSAVE
+457 NLSSVE

-474 PFNKSLFRDT
+474 PYNKSLFRDT
-484 VTRLSME
+484 ISRLNME
-491 KLGKNIFDINKLR
+491 KLGKNIFDINKVGE

>member
-1 MIIKNGDIMKEN
+1 MKE
-13 KSPYINIDDLPEV
+13 KMQPYLDIKDLP
-26 KLGNV
+26 KIKYGNV
-31 RFYADD
+31 KFYAQD
-37 NGEIIKDVFL
+37 NGKIIKDVFL
-47 NCFDIVVKNGT
+47 NCFDILVKDGV

-64 VFAKC
+64 VFANC
-69 DGLTSSE
+69 DGLTNSRT
-76 KIIEGITKPMLRFD
+76 IIEGVTKPILSFKD
-90 GNLPEKDTLKFISTK
+90 KLPEKDTLKFIASE
-105 IICSTEVKTET
+105 IVCNTELKTQK
-116 DLDLAIENM
+116 DLDLAIESL

-139 CIVVGMQ
+139 CLVIGVQ

-180 RKRMVNPNFKI
+180 RKRLVTVNFKI
-191 EVTEVGVST
+191 EVLEAGVST
-200 KTKIAICYMDGKVDK
+200 RTKIAVCYMEGKVDK
-215 KVLKEVKERLNS
+215 SVLKEVKDRINS
-227 VKMDTVLGETYL
+227 VEMDTILGETYL
-239 RKTLDTKQK
+239 RKTLDTKRK
-248 TMFTMVGKTERPDTL
+248 TLFTMVGKTERPDTM
-263 CAKVNE
+263 CAKINE
-269 GKIAL
+269 GKIAI
-274 LIDGTPYALVVPR
+274 LIDGTPYALIVPR

-305 ATFMRSIRLL
+305 AAFMRSIRIL

-321 FLPGVFVAIG
+321 FLPGTFVAIG

-355 TLTVEALIIHFIYEI
+355 TLTVEALLIHFIYEI

-377 VPKSIGHAVS
+377 VPKSVGHAVS

-400 AGLIDAPMLIIVAMT
+400 AGLIDAPMLIVVAMT

-427 AIAVLRIVF
+427 VIAVLRIVF
-436 IIIGG
+436 IIVGG
-441 TSGFFGIMVGV
+441 VSGFFGIMVGV

-457 NLSAVE
+457 NLSSITDY
-463 NFGVYF
+463 GVYF
-469 LSPLA
+469 LSPLT

-484 VTRLSME
+484 ITRLSME
-491 KLGKNIFDINKLR
+491 KLGKNIFDINRLKGERK

>member
-1 MIIKNGDIMKEN
+1 MVIFMKEN
-13 KSPYINIDDLPEV
+13 SSPYINVDDLP
-26 KLGNV
+26 KSNLGNV
-31 RFYADD
+31 KFYAED
-37 NGEIIKDVFL
+37 NGKIIKDVFL
-47 NCFDIVVKNGT
+47 NCFDIVVKSGV
-58 CGDRRV
+58 CADRRV

-76 KIIEGITKPMLRFD
+76 KIIEGITKPMLHFR
-90 GNLPEKDTLKFISTK
+90 GELPKKDVLQFISRE
-105 IICSTEVKTET
+105 IICGTEVKTEKN
-116 DLDLAIENM
+116 LDLAIENL

-131 VFVDGIEE
+131 VFVDGVEE

-180 RKRMVNPNFKI
+180 RKRLVNVNFKI
-191 EVTEVGVST
+191 EVLEVGVTT
-200 KTKIAICYMDGKVDK
+200 KTKVAVCYMKGKVK
-215 KVLKEVKERLNS
+215 KEVLQEVKDRLNS
-227 VKMDTVLGETYL
+227 IKMDTVLGETYL
-239 RKTLDTKQK
+239 RKALDTKQK

-263 CAKVNE
+263 CAKINE
-269 GKIAL
+269 GKIAI
-274 LIDGTPYALVVPR
+274 LIDGTPYALIVPR

-305 ATFMRSIRLL
+305 ATFMRSIRIL

-400 AGLIDAPMLIIVAMT
+400 AGLIDAPMLIVVAMT

-427 AIAVLRIVF
+427 AIAVLRIAF

-452 AILII
+452 AILIV
-457 NLSAVE
+457 NLSSVE

-474 PFNKSLFRDT
+474 PYNKSLFRDT
-484 VTRLSME
+484 ISRLNME
-491 KLGKNIFDINKLR
+491 KLGKNIFDINKVGE